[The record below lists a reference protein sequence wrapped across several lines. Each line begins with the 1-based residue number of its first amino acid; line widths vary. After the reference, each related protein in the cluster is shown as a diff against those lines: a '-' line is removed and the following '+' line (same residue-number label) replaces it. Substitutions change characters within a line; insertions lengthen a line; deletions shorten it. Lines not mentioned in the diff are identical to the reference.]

1 MKFFTSTRLA
11 LLGLAAL
18 FAGAGRGEVRTL
30 EGPQTADIDWTLNTD
45 STINLKGV
53 TFTNCGLKLR
63 GDKTYTI
70 NLVDGTTNVF
80 TQELKNDCCIKA
92 TKASNLVI
100 TGGGTL
106 SVMSTKKLKSATGGG
121 VEDGVITCNNLT
133 VVGGETKVVFDNN
146 KCDSP
151 CILVKGDY
159 RQLGGKMKVEASKKN
174 CTNEFYG
181 VYLDTAG
188 STFTLEGGTF
198 NAEFAG
204 TKSRA
209 INLKKSSTAT
219 FKGGKCKMEFEGPD
233 ARFVSGGTV
242 VVEDGEFTFTT
253 NITAKMTQAFYPT
266 GARGIKADYSITVS
280 GGDFEADLPL
290 PGSEVFE
297 TDAET
302 GTFIDISGGDFD
314 LVSGNDCMNAHTHIT
329 VSGGRIRGRSLE
341 DDILDANNNMTISG
355 GIVRAFATANGT
367 HGLDVNKNYMFR
379 ITGGN
384 VIATDGPSSEKLK
397 LLAEQTTFYGDVP
410 RNDISGK
417 YLVVPGSEG
426 VTKVCVP
433 ELADAAAIRLLVSV
447 PGQAADWAPV
457 GQTLAEAYSDYGPS
471 TPLVFERK
479 VTVTGNTITTREGD
493 VLVIPDAYTLE
504 PSSGKTKVVTL
515 KLNVIETDPGFAG
528 IRVVDGQVRVDVPT
542 TAGLNYQL
550 VTADEPTAASPWTAV
565 GDAVAGDGTVRTLV
579 APQTADKAFYRVK
592 VAK

>member
-1 MKFFTSTRLA
+1 MKFFTCTKLA

-18 FAGAGRGEVRTL
+18 FAGAGRGDTITL
-30 EGPQTADIDWTLNTD
+30 SGPQTVDFDQTFTSDTTVNLN
-45 STINLKGV
+45 GV

-63 GDKTYTI
+63 GDVTFTL
-70 NLVDGTTNVF
+70 NLVDGTENVF
-80 TQELKNDCCIKA
+80 TQELNNDTCIKA
-92 TKASNLVI
+92 TKASNLII
-100 TGGGTL
+100 TGGGSL
-106 SVMSTKKLKSATGGG
+106 SVMSTKKLKPDSKGKVA
-121 VEDGVITCNNLT
+121 DGLVTCNNLT
-133 VVGGETKVVFDNN
+133 IVGGETKVVFDND
-146 KCDSP
+146 KSDTP
-151 CILVKGDY
+151 CFFVKGDY
-159 RQLGGKMKVEASKKN
+159 RQTGGKVKVEASKKN

-219 FKGGKCKMEFEGPD
+219 FAGGKCKMEFEGPD
-233 ARFVSGGTV
+233 ARFVSGGTIEV
-242 VVEDGEFTFTT
+242 NDGEFTFTT

-266 GARGIKADYSITVS
+266 GARGMKADYSITIT

-290 PGSEVFE
+290 HGSEVFE

-302 GTFIDISGGDFD
+302 GTDVTITGGDLD
-314 LVSGNDCMNAHTHIT
+314 LVSGNDCVNAHANIT
-329 VSGGRIRGRSLE
+329 IAGGRIRGRSLE
-341 DDILDANNNMTISG
+341 DDILDANNNLTISG
-355 GIVRAFATANGT
+355 GIVRAFATAVDT
-367 HGLDVNKNYMFR
+367 HGLDVNSNYMFR
-379 ITGGN
+379 VTGGN
-384 VIATDGPSSEKLK
+384 VIATDGPSSEKLS
-397 LLAEQTTFYGDVP
+397 LVAEQTTFYGKVP

-433 ELADAAAIRLLVSV
+433 ELADTANVRLLVSV

-479 VTVTGNTITTREGD
+479 VTVSGNTITTREGD
-493 VLVIPDAYTLE
+493 VLVIPDTYTLE

-515 KLNVIETDPGFAG
+515 TLNVIETDPGFAG
-528 IRVVDGQVRVDVPT
+528 IRVVDGQVQVDVPT
-542 TAGLNYQL
+542 TAGLKYQL
-550 VTADEPTAASPWTAV
+550 VTADELTAASPWTAV
-565 GDAVAGDGTVRTLV
+565 GDVVAGDGTVKRLV
-579 APQTADKAFYRVK
+579 APQQAEKAFYRVK
-592 VAK
+592 VTK